1 MVLWFIYL
9 FIFFL
14 EGGVE
19 GDNFTQTIYKGA
31 EDTFVCVYN
40 WFNVNIVIFLVK
52 F

>member
-9 FIFFL
+9 FIFF
-14 EGGVE
+14 VE